1 MAQAASVLLE
11 AHNSPYFTE
20 AKLRYIV
27 FIVATRTLLSSCLLY
42 TSLTTGGHKQRRALA
57 WVTHGS
63 CFVLTVVFYDFA
75 IVSGQKLESILP

>member
-27 FIVATRTLLSSCLLY
+27 FIVATRTLLSSWNNAFQLLAGRI
-42 TSLTTGGHKQRRALA
+42 TKR
-57 WVTHGS
+57 
-63 CFVLTVVFYDFA
+63 
-75 IVSGQKLESILP
+75 

>member
-27 FIVATRTLLSSCLLY
+27 FIVATRTLLSSWNNAFQLLAGRNNETMKY
-42 TSLTTGGHKQRRALA
+42 NRQHA
-57 WVTHGS
+57 
-63 CFVLTVVFYDFA
+63 
-75 IVSGQKLESILP
+75 P